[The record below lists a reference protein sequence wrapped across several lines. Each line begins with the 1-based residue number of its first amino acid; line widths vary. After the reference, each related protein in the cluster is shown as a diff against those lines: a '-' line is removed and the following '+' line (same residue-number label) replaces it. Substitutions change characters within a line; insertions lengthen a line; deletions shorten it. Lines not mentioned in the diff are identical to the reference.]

1 MFRIFAN
8 NIDPAASTDIFT
20 FFTHDLDACSDFHII
35 SFYT

>member
-8 NIDPAASTDIFT
+8 NVNPAATTDIFT
-20 FFTHDLDACSDFHII
+20 FFTHEFDTGSDFHFI